1 MIRLVGFDDPS
12 PSQEEATMSDG
23 NQPVSQEKD
32 KFHKILVHQVF
43 SPLIGST
50 IAVAYAIGRL
60 DLRALGTGLAITGT
74 LALFWKLD
82 RAFIYP
88 HLKRIPQDWLRME
101 TEMFVSVFGHLLG
114 ALLALVA
121 CGYLFGFEVTPT
133 ASWLLLVGITMVF
146 PILHGAEMAVGYY
159 RQLVEKERVEQELRA
174 LAAQAELKALKAQVN
189 PHFLFNSLNTI
200 AALIHT
206 DPTLAEATV
215 ERLAKMFRYALA
227 SSERGQV
234 RLEEELAFVNDYL
247 AIEQA
252 RFGERLLVTQ
262 EIAPEVLDVPVPS
275 LIFQPVVENAVKH
288 GHGED
293 NRVDLTIR
301 AKLDNDATLISI
313 ADQGPGIP
321 TGYRIGDG
329 LGHGLRN
336 VDERLKKMYGNG
348 LEILANKPQ
357 GAVVRIRIPL

>member
-1 MIRLVGFDDPS
+1 MHNI
-12 PSQEEATMSDG
+12 AT
-23 NQPVSQEKD
+23 P
-32 KFHKILVHQVF
+32 F
-43 SPLIGST
+43 IGST
-50 IAVAYAIGRL
+50 LAIAYATGRW
-60 DLRALGTGLAITGT
+60 DLSVFVTGLAITGS
-74 LALFWKLD
+74 LALFARLE
-82 RAFIYP
+82 RVFIQP
-88 HLKRIPQDWLRME
+88 RLEQISRDWLRLE
-101 TEMFVSVFGHLLG
+101 TELFISLAGHILG
-114 ALLALVA
+114 TLLALLI
-121 CGYLFGFEVTPT
+121 CGRIFGFQVEPVT
-133 ASWLLLVGITMVF
+133 SWMLLLGIVLVF
-146 PILHGAEMAVGYY
+146 PILHGAEMALGYY

-174 LAAQAELKALKAQVN
+174 LAAQAELKALKAQIN

-206 DPTLAEATV
+206 NPALAEATV
-215 ERLAKMFRYALA
+215 ERLATMFRYALA
-227 SSERGQV
+227 GSERGEV
-234 RLEEELAFVNDYL
+234 RLEEELAFVDDYL

-252 RFGERLLVTQ
+252 RFGEQLRVTQ
-262 EIAPEVLDVPVPS
+262 EIAPEVLDVPVPG

-301 AKLDNDATLISI
+301 AKLDGDAVLIAI
-313 ADQGPGIP
+313 ADQGPGMP
-321 TGYRIGDG
+321 AGYRIGDG

>member
-1 MIRLVGFDDPS
+1 VHNI
-12 PSQEEATMSDG
+12 AT
-23 NQPVSQEKD
+23 P
-32 KFHKILVHQVF
+32 F
-43 SPLIGST
+43 IGST
-50 IAVAYAIGRL
+50 LTIAYATGRR
-60 DLRALGTGLAITGT
+60 DLSVFVTGLAITGS
-74 LALFWKLD
+74 LALFARLE
-82 RAFIYP
+82 RVFIQP
-88 HLKRIPQDWLRME
+88 RLEQISRDWLRLE
-101 TEMFVSVFGHLLG
+101 TELFISLAGHILG
-114 ALLALVA
+114 TLLALLI
-121 CGYLFGFEVTPT
+121 CGRIFGFQVEPIT
-133 ASWLLLVGITMVF
+133 SWMLLLGIVLVF
-146 PILHGAEMAVGYY
+146 PILHGAEMALGYY

-174 LAAQAELKALKAQVN
+174 LAAQAELKALKAQIN

-206 DPTLAEATV
+206 DPALAEATV
-215 ERLAKMFRYALA
+215 ERLATMFRYALA
-227 SSERGQV
+227 GSERGEV
-234 RLEEELAFVNDYL
+234 RLEEELAFVDDYL

-252 RFGERLLVTQ
+252 RFGERLRVTQ
-262 EIAPEVLDVPVPS
+262 EIAPEVLDLPVPG

-301 AKLDNDATLISI
+301 AKLDGDAVLIAIS
-313 ADQGPGIP
+313 DQGPGMP
-321 TGYRIGDG
+321 AGYRIGDG

>member
-1 MIRLVGFDDPS
+1 
-12 PSQEEATMSDG
+12 MSEG
-23 NQPVSQEKD
+23 NQSIRPQKD
-32 KFHKILVHQVF
+32 PICKTIVHNIATPF
-43 SPLIGST
+43 IGST
-50 IAVAYAIGRL
+50 LAIAYATGRW
-60 DLRALGTGLAITGT
+60 DLSVFVTGLAITGS
-74 LALFWKLD
+74 LALFARLE
-82 RAFIYP
+82 RVFIQP
-88 HLKRIPQDWLRME
+88 RLEQISRDWLRLE
-101 TEMFVSVFGHLLG
+101 TELFISLAGHILG
-114 ALLALVA
+114 TLLALLI
-121 CGYLFGFEVTPT
+121 CGRIFGFQVEPVT
-133 ASWLLLVGITMVF
+133 SWMLLLGIVLVF
-146 PILHGAEMAVGYY
+146 PILHGAEMALGYY

-174 LAAQAELKALKAQVN
+174 LAAQAELKALKAQIN

-206 DPTLAEATV
+206 NPALAEATV
-215 ERLAKMFRYALA
+215 ERLATMFRYALA
-227 SSERGQV
+227 GSERGEV
-234 RLEEELAFVNDYL
+234 RLEEELAFVDDYL

-252 RFGERLLVTQ
+252 RFGEQLRVTQ
-262 EIAPEVLDVPVPS
+262 EIAPEVLDVPVPG

-301 AKLDNDATLISI
+301 AKLDGDAVLIAI
-313 ADQGPGIP
+313 ADQGPGMP
-321 TGYRIGDG
+321 AGYRIGDG